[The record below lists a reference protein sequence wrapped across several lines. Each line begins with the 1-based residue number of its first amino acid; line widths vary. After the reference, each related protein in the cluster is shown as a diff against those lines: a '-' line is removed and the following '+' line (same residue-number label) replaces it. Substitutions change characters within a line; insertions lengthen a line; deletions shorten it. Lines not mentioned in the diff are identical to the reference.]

1 MGRTAAPG
9 RDARIEAFLE
19 AWSGLRRA
27 VDALPAEAFAHA
39 SGCRG
44 WLVRDL
50 VCHLVIDVQDVLI
63 TLATPAGT
71 STGAR
76 GVPPAGTSAAT
87 PAGTSGATSADAEPQ
102 RRVDAAGYWSIVDPP
117 TGDDPLDALISRL
130 AAAYEDPALLSFH
143 LDDLGSAAAR
153 AVRDAEPDRLV
164 ETQGMVLSTGD
175 FADAYVLEW
184 TLHHL
189 DLAQGAPGIP
199 GPSAASLARAR
210 ELLIRV
216 IAGSGDAPLIEVPDA
231 DLLRILTGR
240 LAPSAE
246 ELAALPPRIAQ
257 GLPYPVG

>member
-1 MGRTAAPG
+1 MMGRTAAPG
-9 RDARIEAFLE
+9 RDVRIEAFLD
-19 AWSGLRRA
+19 AWGDLWRA
-27 VDALPAEAFAHA
+27 VDALPAEAFADP

-50 VCHLVIDVQDVLI
+50 VCHLVIDAQDVLI

-71 STGAR
+71 SAETPSATPVGAD
-76 GVPPAGTSAAT
+76 AGTSA
-87 PAGTSGATSADAEPQ
+87 DEEPQ
-102 RRVDAAGYWSIVDPP
+102 RPVDAAGYWSIVDAP
-117 TGDDPLDALISRL
+117 TGEDPLDALIPRL
-130 AAAYEDPALLSFH
+130 AGAYGDPALLTFH
-143 LDDLGSAAAR
+143 LDDLGSAASR
-153 AVRDAEPDRLV
+153 VMRDADPDRLV
-164 ETQGMVLSTGD
+164 ETQGMVLRAGD

-189 DLAQGAPGIP
+189 DLAEGASAIP

-210 ELLIRV
+210 ELLFRV
-216 IAGSGDAPLIEVPDA
+216 IAGPGDPPSIDVPDA

-240 LAPSAE
+240 RLASAG